1 MTRGARQDAAVHH
14 KEPTSAGAGP
24 PVGAGRLAGAG
35 LRVTQ
40 QKSAKQQKCRPSA
53 AASLFHC
60 GSPEERSAWTRAHA
74 HVSVGLTLLPP
85 PALPLP
91 IPVMCSV
98 GEMCHPSASVHR
110 GSSPRGHMHER
121 VHAHPQMLS
130 ELGVVSCQH
139 RRRPT
144 PTL

>member
-1 MTRGARQDAAVHH
+1 MTF
-14 KEPTSAGAGP
+14 GP
-24 PVGAGRLAGAG
+24 RSQPRC
-35 LRVTQ
+35 
-40 QKSAKQQKCRPSA
+40 CRPSQRA
-53 AASLFHC
+53 ALSWGRASC
-60 GSPEERSAWTRAHA
+60 GGGAPCGGGASRDTAEKCKTAKVPSISSRFSFPLRFSRGAWTRAHA
-74 HVSVGLTLLPP
+74 HVSVGITLLPP
-85 PALPLP
+85 SALPLP

-121 VHAHPQMLS
+121 VHPHPQMLS